1 MSKDIHPRVKIVI
14 NKAIKEA
21 QTLDDIQVRPEH
33 IIISILTDE
42 NECVKIFKELNVD
55 IITLQDNLSEYLRVR
70 FNP

>member
-42 NECVKIFKELNVD
+42 EKNVLKYLKIKRRYYY
-55 IITLQDNLSEYLRVR
+55 ITR
-70 FNP
+70 

>member
-42 NECVKIFKELNVD
+42 ENDVLKYLKIKRRYYY
-55 IITLQDNLSEYLRVR
+55 ITR
-70 FNP
+70 